1 LRRVGVHRVAR
12 LAGEVEGGRKVFDSL
27 ERHVALPHRLV
38 ERELESSQRAHVRR
52 ERPLVGFRVE
62 GSKMWVYCLSVE
74 GLGVRDLGLGIVV

>member
-1 LRRVGVHRVAR
+1 MRRVGVHRVAR

-52 ERPLVGFRVE
+52 ERPWRAGWRVVRDQGFRFCK
-62 GSKMWVYCLSVE
+62 G
-74 GLGVRDLGLGIVV
+74 